1 MRAYSFWCEHRAP
14 RHFFSQ
20 GIEVHPR
27 WKRRSVGLASRIRYM
42 LKLLRISSGDG
53 CFTWK
58 KPAILSTFTS
68 IDLKGCTSLGHP
80 TDPSLWLFGNHPLN
94 RRHLR
99 TIVERQGDQV
109 FDSFW
114 MSWIEQTVKR
124 LANKYVDK
132 KIIENKKLSAR
143 PVTCSRLIVWSLK
156 LSSKCR
162 LWELCNHDLF
172 SSSLLNRAIT
182 VK

>member
-1 MRAYSFWCEHRAP
+1 MICRPPQNYARLFLLYEHRVP

-27 WKRRSVGLASRIRYM
+27 RKRRSVSLASRIRYM
-42 LKLLRISSGDG
+42 PKLLRISSGDG

-132 KIIENKKLSAR
+132 KIIENKKL
-143 PVTCSRLIVWSLK
+143 
-156 LSSKCR
+156 
-162 LWELCNHDLF
+162 
-172 SSSLLNRAIT
+172 
-182 VK
+182 

>member
-1 MRAYSFWCEHRAP
+1 MRAYSFRCEHRAA

-27 WKRRSVGLASRIRYM
+27 RKRCSVGLASRIRYM
-42 LKLLRISSGDG
+42 PKLLRISSGDR

-58 KPAILSTFTS
+58 KTAILSTFTS

-94 RRHLR
+94 RRYLR

-132 KIIENKKLSAR
+132 KIIENKNFKHGPWLAHALLSEVWNCQANAD
-143 PVTCSRLIVWSLK
+143 CENCAIMIFFLLLFWIVL
-156 LSSKCR
+156 
-162 LWELCNHDLF
+162 
-172 SSSLLNRAIT
+172 
-182 VK
+182 